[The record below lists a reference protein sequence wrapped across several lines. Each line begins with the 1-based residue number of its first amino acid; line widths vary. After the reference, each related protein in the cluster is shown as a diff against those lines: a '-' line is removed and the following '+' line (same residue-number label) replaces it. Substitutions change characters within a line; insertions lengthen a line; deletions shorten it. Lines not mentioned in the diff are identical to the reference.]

1 MPTGAHSGPARPHLS
16 LGMSA
21 IPPAGLGCS
30 ERGLWGQD
38 LWEPR
43 WGAAGGDPQAPVCT
57 GRRSGRCRAPGSRR
71 SAPPAAPCQSCA
83 ASPPA
88 ASAGAPVGRERT
100 CSERPPPPRP
110 GPPGP
115 APLMTPRAKCSRAP
129 RGGGEQAQGASGLL
143 RAPAGTPPHL
153 APASVPRY
161 HLTRDNTR
169 FPVCPPGPRE
179 VLCTR
184 LRGLEAAAV
193 GGGLRPHFIGEETEA
208 GPQQGDS
215 GAPLLSHTHFSGGTK
230 LRGRDVETG
239 RGRWDSARAKATSDG
254 DVLPGPARVG

>member
-1 MPTGAHSGPARPHLS
+1 MGIPRHLSAQGGAQAIVERQEAVGAHHLQRHAS
-16 LGMSA
+16 HAQLH
-21 IPPAGLGCS
+21 LLL
-30 ERGLWGQD
+30 RLQVHLWG
-38 LWEPR
+38 
-43 WGAAGGDPQAPVCT
+43 
-57 GRRSGRCRAPGSRR
+57 R
-71 SAPPAAPCQSCA
+71 SAPAQS
-83 ASPPA
+83 
-88 ASAGAPVGRERT
+88 G
-100 CSERPPPPRP
+100 PPPRP

-179 VLCTR
+179 VLCTQ